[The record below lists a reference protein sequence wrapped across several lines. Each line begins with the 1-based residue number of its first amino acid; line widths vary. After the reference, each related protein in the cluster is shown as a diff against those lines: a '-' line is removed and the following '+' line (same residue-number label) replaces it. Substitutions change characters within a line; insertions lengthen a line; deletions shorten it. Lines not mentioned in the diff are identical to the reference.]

1 MEEAPTRVGIAPSDY
16 RLPPET
22 RLGPVRLQV
31 SDVERSIAFYAD
43 LIGLTLIGQTDRV
56 AKMGVEGSSE
66 PLVELVEKKGAR
78 PVPPRGALG
87 LYHVA
92 ILLPDRKSLGR
103 FIRHL
108 AENDVRLGMA
118 DHLVS
123 EAIYLN
129 DPDGLGLEI
138 YTDRPRETWG
148 TTGREIQMATE
159 HLDVQSLLEA
169 AGPDAWTG
177 MPTGTT
183 IGHVHLHVGDIPSAA
198 DFYHEGLGFDKVVW
212 SYPGA
217 LFMSAGGYHHH
228 LGTNEWARHAP
239 PASDDDARLLDWTIV
254 VPTADDLTAV
264 GANLERHGYG
274 AATSGSAVQTVDPWG
289 TGVRI
294 VRDDV

>member
-1 MEEAPTRVGIAPSDY
+1 
-16 RLPPET
+16 
-22 RLGPVRLQV
+22 
-31 SDVERSIAFYAD
+31 
-43 LIGLTLIGQTDRV
+43 
-56 AKMGVEGSSE
+56 
-66 PLVELVEKKGAR
+66 
-78 PVPPRGALG
+78 
-87 LYHVA
+87 
-92 ILLPDRKSLGR
+92 
-103 FIRHL
+103 
-108 AENDVRLGMA
+108 MA

-169 AGPDAWTG
+169 AGSDAWTG
-177 MPTGTT
+177 MPRGTT

-239 PASDDDARLLDWTIV
+239 PASDGDARLLDWTIV
-254 VPTADDLTAV
+254 VPTADDLTAIS
-264 GANLERHGYG
+264 ANLERHGYG
-274 AATSGSAVQTVDPWG
+274 TEISESTVQTVDPWG

-294 VRDDV
+294 VRDEA